1 MILWKLVVLQAFK
14 NLEAVRILVRDFLS
28 NNELFF
34 LFSYSKL
41 IHAIKCNFFLNYMK
55 ESRAVECNMLPVNLE
70 PSAYIFVK
78 IIHSAAS
85 GVGFHFNTGVDADVK
100 WLTKRSASR
109 LIWREP
115 WQKHKKQLITS
126 SKALSNCLV
135 FE

>member
-1 MILWKLVVLQAFK
+1 M
-14 NLEAVRILVRDFLS
+14 RILVRDFLS

-85 GVGFHFNTGVDADVK
+85 GVGFHFNTGVDAAVK
-100 WLTKRSASR
+100 
-109 LIWREP
+109 
-115 WQKHKKQLITS
+115 
-126 SKALSNCLV
+126 
-135 FE
+135 